1 MRLFLAYAEFNS
13 RSIREGLGKADYSY
27 YFVLRRY
34 IPLLEEFGEVEV
46 LDAPP
51 TDDLVRRRKA
61 AGGQVYFFSFTPPD
75 KAVQLSECPVIPVFA
90 WEYSSIP
97 DEPFTGPGDDWVSIL
112 RASAG
117 AITHSSHALNV
128 LREQVGEG
136 LPGASIPAPLWD
148 DFSDLRARRGR
159 AAPGGLSAI
168 QLAGTVID
176 SASYDIS
183 NTAVKPRLGGGSNEV
198 DSLRPQWGGEPL
210 LMPLRKGVADDRA
223 TLIGFNDCED
233 WGVWTRSGFPW
244 MMLQETVQG
253 EVELVIEVCGYAEN
267 IGKPLYI
274 ELGEA
279 RACILLSETLRCHR
293 LRLQVESPTSFLT
306 FQGVGARAEG
316 MPDPRDIGIGLSLLE
331 IRRPEGAGDA
341 GLELDLRAG
350 GVGDSVVA
358 HGFHPAEA
366 QGRWTAQP
374 WCLLEL
380 PRSVAGPLALSIEFF
395 HSFQQPGSP
404 VRLSLGG
411 VEVELEIAEGATV
424 AHCQFDGVAATD
436 FLVFD
441 GVSLQ
446 PSGNP
451 EDSRQLGLGIARIT
465 LSRDSARPRSRLPT
479 LKPPA
484 LPAGA
489 ILYTAVLNPNDGRK
503 NWEDIVTAFVYAFRQ
518 QRDATL
524 LIKIASQ
531 DMSLFFEDIFTFF
544 MELHPFDCRLVFL
557 QGYLDDTQYRD
568 MVANTHF
575 VVNASRG
582 EGQCLPLMEFM
593 SSGVPAIAPGNTAMG
608 DYLDAGCGF
617 PVRSSP
623 ELTYWPHDPR
633 QVYRTCW
640 HRIDW
645 ESLRDAFTASRK
657 CWKWRRW
664 RYNAMGRAAAESQRH
679 YCGGER
685 ARESLGQFLEQVD
698 RRMGD

>member
-27 YFVLRRY
+27 YFVLQRY
-34 IPLLEEFGEVEV
+34 MPLMEEFGEVEV

-61 AGGQVYFFSFTPPD
+61 SGKQVYFLSFTPPD

-97 DEPFTGPGDDWVSIL
+97 DETFTGPGDDWVSIL
-112 RASAG
+112 RSSAG
-117 AITHSSHALNV
+117 AITHSSHALAV
-128 LREQVGEG
+128 LREQVGPD
-136 LPGASIPAPLWD
+136 LPCASIPAPLWE
-148 DFSDLRARRGR
+148 DFDELRARRVA
-159 AAPGGLSAI
+159 AAPGGLSAMN
-168 QLAGTVID
+168 LAGTVID

-183 NTAVKPRLGGGSNEV
+183 NTAVKPRRTGSNNEAEP
-198 DSLRPQWGGEPL
+198 LRPKWNGQL
-210 LMPLRKGVADDRA
+210 LAMPLRKGGADDRA
-223 TLIGFNDCED
+223 TLIGFNDRED

-253 EVELVIEVCGYAEN
+253 EIELDIEVCGYAEN
-267 IGKPLYI
+267 VGKPLYI

-279 RACILLSETLRCHR
+279 RACILLSETLRRHR
-293 LRLQVESPTSFLT
+293 LRMQVDSPSSFLT
-306 FQGVGARAEG
+306 FQGVGPRAEG

-331 IRRPEGAGDA
+331 IRRPGGVGNAD
-341 GLELDLRAG
+341 LELDLRAG
-350 GVGDSVVA
+350 ADGNSIVA

-380 PRSVAGPLALSIEFF
+380 PRSVAGELALSIEFF
-395 HSFQQPGSP
+395 HSFQQPGTP

-411 VEVELEIAEGATV
+411 VDVELEVAEGASTV
-424 AHCQFDGVAATD
+424 HCRLGRVAATD
-436 FLVFD
+436 FLVID
-441 GVSLQ
+441 GASLQ

-451 EDSRQLGLGIARIT
+451 EDSRQLGLGIAGIS
-465 LSRDSARPRSRLPT
+465 LLRDSAPT
-479 LKPPA
+479 AVSPPPA
-484 LPAGA
+484 EDRTQPTGT

-503 NWEDIVTAFVYAFRQ
+503 NWEDIVTAFVYAFRETS
-518 QRDATL
+518 DATL

-557 QGYLDDTQYRD
+557 QGYLDDKQYRD

-575 VVNASRG
+575 IVNASRG

-617 PVRSSP
+617 LVRSSP

-645 ESLRDAFTASRK
+645 ESLRDAFIASRN
-657 CWKWRRW
+657 CWNGRR
-664 RYNAMGRAAAESQRH
+664 RHYGRMGRAAAESQRL
-679 YCGGER
+679 YCGLER
-685 ARESLGQFLEQVD
+685 ARESLRVLLEQVD
-698 RRMGD
+698 RRVGN